1 MEDLRKDYP
10 DKKILVWAYDNA
22 LIITPSVN
30 KALNSALVDKG
41 YEFVIL
47 FEELDVLVYEDSI
60 DKMIE
65 EGNSPDIICGGL
77 GDAGTLQGT
86 YRAVKKEWLLELDS
100 YLDTEGKALKDIYP
114 EKCGRHLMLMDMS
127 TE

>member
-1 MEDLRKDYP
+1 MNNFIKRIRTKGIIILFMLVLSSCGKEEETSVNDNDINKVNQQEDGDLEAPSLTMEDLRKDYP

-47 FEELDVLVYEDSI
+47 FENW
-60 DKMIE
+60 MF
-65 EGNSPDIICGGL
+65 
-77 GDAGTLQGT
+77 
-86 YRAVKKEWLLELDS
+86 
-100 YLDTEGKALKDIYP
+100 
-114 EKCGRHLMLMDMS
+114 
-127 TE
+127 